1 MEIEFCTTDDLF
13 IHSSALEVWEEEE
26 PGHGY
31 SGGLYMRLVNGQP
44 VFAVGRC
51 DYGQAPKAPW
61 VYTSISITLEKGEM
75 ESLKEYPC
83 PE

>member
-1 MEIEFCTTDDLF
+1 MEIEFSTTDDLF

-26 PGHGY
+26 TTSF
-31 SGGLYMRLVNGQP
+31 SGGLYMRLINGAP
-44 VFAVGRC
+44 RFAVGRC
-51 DYGQAPKAPW
+51 DFGSEPKSPW
-61 VYTSISITLEKGEM
+61 VYTSITISLEKWEM